1 MCVPV
6 NAESLKEMWSNP
18 DRDTYESEKTSLELE
33 TCLGEELSEHGIPFV
48 LHGEQYNTVSLYH
61 AYSRSLQLSVRIFD
75 TGSKRLLQV
84 NGRSEESRV
93 GKELVRTSKT

>member
-18 DRDTYESEKTSLELE
+18 ARDTYASEKTSLELE
-33 TCLGEELSEHGIPFV
+33 TCLGEELSEHGIPSV

-61 AYSRSLQLSVRIFD
+61 AYSRSLQLSVRILD
-75 TGSKRLLQV
+75 HGSTRSDENTSELQSLMRLSHAV
-84 NGRSEESRV
+84 SC
-93 GKELVRTSKT
+93 